1 MTDTRLHTQ
10 ANTATTATR
19 HSIGITMGDP
29 AGIGPEICL
38 KAIQALTQKPLA
50 SRSGEPISVR
60 LYGDAR
66 HCLDLAADLRI
77 TIDAAQIRDTG
88 AWGPYPVGSV
98 SAQAARAS
106 ASAITTAVQDC
117 LAGGLSA
124 LVTAPIHKEAWHQAG
139 IPYPGHTEMLAALS
153 LPGKHPWSEVRMMLL
168 SDDLCVVLDSIHLP
182 LKKALQD
189 LDPNHLVQTISIA
202 QKAAAYLQVSPV
214 RIALAALNPH
224 ASDNGLFGSEEATIL
239 EPAVAKA
246 RALGITVS
254 SPLPADTAFMK
265 ALGRRPADRAYDLVV
280 CLYHDQGL
288 IPMKLR
294 GIDDGVNITLGLPFV
309 RTSVDHGTAFDI
321 AGKNM
326 ASAASLLAAIQR
338 AADAVSSD
346 RL

>member
-1 MTDTRLHTQ
+1 
-10 ANTATTATR
+10 
-19 HSIGITMGDP
+19 MGDP

-38 KAIQALTQKPLA
+38 KAVQALTLRPLV
-50 SRSGEPISVR
+50 SRSGEPISVI

-66 HCLDLAADLRI
+66 HCLDLAKKLRI
-77 TIDAAQIRDTG
+77 TIDVGQIRDTG
-88 AWGPYPVGSV
+88 SWGPYPLGSV

-106 ASAITTAVQDC
+106 AAAITAAAQDC
-117 LAGGLSA
+117 LAGRLSA
-124 LVTAPIHKEAWHQAG
+124 MVTAPIHKGAWHQAG
-139 IPYPGHTEMLAALS
+139 IAYPGHTEMLAALC
-153 LPGKHPWSEVRMMLL
+153 LPGDRPWSAVRMMLL
-168 SDDLCVVLDSIHLP
+168 SEDLCVVLDSIHLP
-182 LKKALQD
+182 LKKALES
-189 LDPNHLVQTISIA
+189 LDCDHLVQTIAIA

-239 EPAVAKA
+239 EPAIAKA
-246 RALGITVS
+246 RALGMSVS
-254 SPLPADTAFMK
+254 GPIPADTAFMK
-265 ALGRRPADRAYDLVV
+265 ALGRHPTDRDYDLVV

-321 AGKNM
+321 AGKNK
-326 ASAASLLAAIQR
+326 ASAASLIAAVQR
-338 AADAVSSD
+338 AANASSSD